1 MEGTFAKV
9 YKGTVL
15 ERDGSEEK
23 VVVKT
28 VIGKSVKFLVIHNT
42 AQLLC
47 GILFENRNDSHSHH
61 HPTLLQLKKYICKTN
76 MCFLLTYCIP
86 VLFTFHPEKTFIPH
100 KSKE

>member
-47 GILFENRNDSHSHH
+47 GIPFESRNDSL
-61 HPTLLQLKKYICKTN
+61 PTTIILYFTAIEKNVSAKLTCAFSYHIAFPYYLHFTLKKFY
-76 MCFLLTYCIP
+76 
-86 VLFTFHPEKTFIPH
+86 
-100 KSKE
+100 SS